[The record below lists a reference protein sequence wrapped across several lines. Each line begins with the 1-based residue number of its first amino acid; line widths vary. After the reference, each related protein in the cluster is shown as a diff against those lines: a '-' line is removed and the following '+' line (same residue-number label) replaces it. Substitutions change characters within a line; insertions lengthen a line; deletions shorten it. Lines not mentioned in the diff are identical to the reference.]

1 MPPFPSPDTVKIRGV
16 TRIPVWFLAN
26 FSHITIGLTPSTAR
40 SAGGTRQ
47 KTRETSMA
55 RRQELAQRAGGW
67 PEQVHGV
74 LRETGIRQ
82 VSYVPD
88 SGLAR
93 VIDLCLADRTMR
105 SVVLTTEEEGV
116 AMMAGA
122 WLGGQRGV
130 LLTQSGGVGN
140 CINMLSVFEECR
152 IPLLMLVSMR
162 GQWGETIPWQVPMGQ
177 ATAPALDAA
186 GVIVRPVEAPDRVA
200 ETVAAAARLAFDAMR
215 TVAVVLSQ
223 RISNNGERG

>member
-1 MPPFPSPDTVKIRGV
+1 
-16 TRIPVWFLAN
+16 
-26 FSHITIGLTPSTAR
+26 
-40 SAGGTRQ
+40 
-47 KTRETSMA
+47 
-55 RRQELAQRAGGW
+55 
-67 PEQVHGV
+67 
-74 LRETGIRQ
+74 
-82 VSYVPD
+82 
-88 SGLAR
+88 
-93 VIDLCLADRTMR
+93 MR